1 MLILVKHK
9 ITGEYF
15 TIYRK
20 DKNRFLSLEKFFNAK
35 NETNKPIPFNFELI
49 EDQEK
54 IKQILEDEF
63 TSKGRSGEY
72 NPDLPSVTKIAY
84 SLYPMDIDTEKFL
97 IRYLNDKVKTPEE
110 EQQSEDT
117 LSKGTFIH
125 KICEL
130 WVTDTEGRS
139 KDKPLIDKI
148 NILNSSKK
156 PSKKLEKQINDII
169 LEYINRYIE
178 IALQDDEILR
188 KIKNLDELK
197 DLLIDLARTVLPKFF
212 YQELINTDLVYSEI
226 FLSIPDNIQGSV
238 DLVAYKD
245 NKFSIIDFKTTSS
258 VDKKSGKPKFKTNSQ
273 LEPYSRQLAIYN
285 ELLNKSNMTHCTSD
299 ILPEFYIYQIHLVGK
314 NYKKFEI
321 PKDMVERSAK
331 KVQDVL
337 NWYWNT
343 RKGIPYESQLEDEE
357 DYGILT
363 L

>member
-35 NETNKPIPFNFELI
+35 NEINKPISFNFELI
-49 EDQEK
+49 ENTEE
-54 IKQILEDEF
+54 IRHILEEEF
-63 TSKGRSGEY
+63 TSKGRGEEY

-139 KDKPLIDKI
+139 KDKPLIEKI
-148 NILNSSKK
+148 NILQNSKK
-156 PSKKLEKQINDII
+156 PSKKLEQQIKGKI
-169 LEYINRYIE
+169 LEYINKYIE
-178 IALQDDEILR
+178 IALRDDEILR

-197 DLLIDLARTVLPKFF
+197 DLLIDLSQTVLPKFF

-226 FLSIPDNIQGSV
+226 FLSVPDSIQGSV

-258 VDKKSGKPKFKTNSQ
+258 VDKKSGKPKFKNKSQ

-285 ELLNKSNMTHCTSD
+285 ELLKQSNMTHCTSD
-299 ILPEFYIYQIHLVGK
+299 ELPDFYIYQIHLIGK
-314 NYKKFEI
+314 DYRRFDI
-321 PKDMVERSAK
+321 PKEMVERSTQ

-343 RKGIPYESQLEDEE
+343 RKGIPYELPIEEEE